1 MEFRRDK
8 ILERIHNCTP
18 ETYRF
23 IDEWLD
29 ESLYITARTS
39 GSTGAPKAIRLL
51 KADMVTSAIST
62 NRFFNITDKSSMLCP
77 LSADYIAG
85 KMMIVRAMLSGA
97 QLWIEKPGNTPV
109 CQEYGNIDLIAVV
122 PSQVQHLL
130 DNQRILKRLKH
141 VLIGGAAVPSEL
153 SHRITASGVNAYVS
167 YGMTETC
174 SHVALRRIGES
185 SDEIYEAMPDISF
198 ITDSRGCLIVNS
210 ENRSFHSLTTND
222 IVRLIDDRHFVWIG
236 RFDNVIN
243 SGGIKVYP
251 EEIEKQIQRLIP
263 EDTEYYISKCRDD
276 KWGEVPVLVLSKE
289 VENAKKMLEDIR
301 TIVKSKAERPAG
313 IIVRNIEYTSTG
325 KIIRQQFI

>member
-8 ILERIHNCTP
+8 ILEHIHNCTP
-18 ETYRF
+18 EAYRF

-29 ESLYITARTS
+29 ESPYITAHTS
-39 GSTGAPKAIRLL
+39 GSTGKPKAIRLF

-62 NRFFNITDKSSMLCP
+62 NIFFNITDKSSMLCP
-77 LSADYIAG
+77 LSANYIAG

-97 QLWIEKPGNTPV
+97 NLWIEKPGNTPV
-109 CQEYGNIDLIAVV
+109 CQDYGNIDLIAVV

-130 DNQRILKRLKH
+130 NNPDIFKRLKH
-141 VLIGGAAVPSEL
+141 ILIGGAAVPREL
-153 SHRITASGVNAYVS
+153 SNRITALGVNAYVS

-174 SHVALRRIGES
+174 SHVALRRIGKS
-185 SDEIYEAMPDISF
+185 SDEIYEAMSDICFS
-198 ITDSRGCLIVNS
+198 TDSRGCLIVKS
-210 ENRSFHSLTTND
+210 EKRSFHSLTTND
-222 IVRLIDDRHFVWIG
+222 IIDLIDDKHFIWVG

-251 EEIEKQIQRLIP
+251 EEIEKQIQCLIP
-263 EDTEYYISKCRDD
+263 EDMEYYISKCRDD
-276 KWGEVPVLVLSKE
+276 KWGEVPVLVLSKN

-301 TIVKSKAERPAG
+301 NIVKSKAERPAG

-325 KIIRQQFI
+325 KIIRQQFM